1 MDHPQEPLAAG
12 LLAGFV
18 SLISPPESSNQTLS
32 ILASDDNGSGGG
44 GKIHSWSSLIGIFT
58 ALAGNVLISLALNI
72 QRYAHIRID
81 REFVHD
87 KIQRETD
94 WKRARSGRGT
104 TGAYGAVAEGG
115 SAARG
120 RQHEQSFESYRD
132 VSPDFRDARDG
143 NLDARARQNTRL
155 GGKGSASHGDLD
167 ESILSDQTI
176 RPEDKNLQHGHRK
189 SYLRSPY
196 WWVGIV
202 LMVLGETGNFMAYG
216 FAPASIVSPLGVVA
230 LISNCVIAPIM
241 LKEQFRKRD
250 LWGIIVAIA
259 GAAVVVLSAKTSEE
273 KIGPHDI
280 WVMIT
285 RWEFELYLGLT
296 IGLIVAL
303 MSLSGKYGSRTILID
318 VGLVALFGMSLSSQ
332 LIWTNTHL
340 YRWIYCFIDQ
350 RCLLTAVIH
359 TLACDNL
366 SYHLSSGV
374 RPCFQRFDANSLYK
388 QSLAAV

>member
-1 MDHPQEPLAAG
+1 MDQAQEPLAAG
-12 LLAGFV
+12 LLADFV
-18 SLISPPESSNQTLS
+18 SLISPPEFSNQTTS
-32 ILASDDNGSGGG
+32 ILASDGNDSGGG
-44 GKIHSWSSLIGIFT
+44 GKIHEWSSLIGIFT
-58 ALAGNVLISLALNI
+58 AVAGNVLISLALNI

-87 KIQRETD
+87 KIQRESD

-104 TGAYGAVAEGG
+104 TGAYGAVDEGG
-115 SAARG
+115 SGARG
-120 RQHEQSFESYRD
+120 RQQEPSFESYRD
-132 VSPDFRDARDG
+132 ESPGFENAHDDSL
-143 NLDARARQNTRL
+143 NSQARQSMHLR
-155 GGKGSASHGDLD
+155 GGESASHGDLQ
-167 ESILSDQTI
+167 ESILSDQTV
-176 RPEDKNLQHGHRK
+176 RPEDRNLQHGNRK

-196 WWVGIV
+196 WWVGII

-285 RWEFELYLGLT
+285 RWEFETYLGLT
-296 IGLIVAL
+296 IGMIVAL
-303 MSLSGKYGSRTILID
+303 MWLSGKYGSRTILID
-318 VGLVALFGMSLSSQ
+318 VGLVALFGMS
-332 LIWTNTHL
+332 
-340 YRWIYCFIDQ
+340 
-350 RCLLTAVIH
+350 
-359 TLACDNL
+359 
-366 SYHLSSGV
+366 
-374 RPCFQRFDANSLYK
+374 PSLK
-388 QSLAAV
+388 PFG

>member
-1 MDHPQEPLAAG
+1 MDQPQEPLAAG

-18 SLISPPESSNQTLS
+18 SLISPPEFSNQTTS
-32 ILASDDNGSGGG
+32 ILASDGNGSGGG
-44 GKIHSWSSLIGIFT
+44 GKIHEWSSLIGIFT
-58 ALAGNVLISLALNI
+58 AVAGNVLISLALNI

-87 KIQRETD
+87 KIQRESD

-104 TGAYGAVAEGG
+104 TGAYGAVDEGG
-115 SAARG
+115 SGARG
-120 RQHEQSFESYRD
+120 RQQEPSFESYRD
-132 VSPDFRDARDG
+132 ESPGFENSRLNART
-143 NLDARARQNTRL
+143 RQNTHEE
-155 GGKGSASHGDLD
+155 SASHGDLH
-167 ESILSDQTI
+167 ESILSDQTV
-176 RPEDKNLQHGHRK
+176 RPEDRNLQHGNRK

-196 WWVGIV
+196 WWVGII

-285 RWEFELYLGLT
+285 RWEFETYLGLT
-296 IGLIVAL
+296 IGMIVAL
-303 MSLSGKYGSRTILID
+303 MWLSGKYGSRTILID
-318 VGLVALFGMSLSSQ
+318 VGLVALFGMS
-332 LIWTNTHL
+332 
-340 YRWIYCFIDQ
+340 
-350 RCLLTAVIH
+350 
-359 TLACDNL
+359 
-366 SYHLSSGV
+366 
-374 RPCFQRFDANSLYK
+374 PSLK
-388 QSLAAV
+388 PFG